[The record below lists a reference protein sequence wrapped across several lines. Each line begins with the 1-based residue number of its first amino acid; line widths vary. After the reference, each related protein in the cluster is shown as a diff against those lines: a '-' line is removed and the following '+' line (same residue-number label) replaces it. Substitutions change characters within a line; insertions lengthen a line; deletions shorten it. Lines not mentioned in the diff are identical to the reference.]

1 MLSDF
6 NACIHKLT
14 IHRQSGHGQ
23 HVAQQHYAIN
33 ADFLRSLNP
42 KMIKSFENA
51 SLAWHELFTTH
62 ESQQIENQ
70 PISNQSKKHSRA
82 ISNQLTLHKRER
94 AGTTE
99 KHKKSPHID
108 RALLGLQRIGGV
120 NAHYRSENHLL

>member
-1 MLSDF
+1 MRLSEFNAYSHNSTHSLTLSYFNACSPISMHALRFQYMLSDF

-82 ISNQLTLHKRER
+82 ISN
-94 AGTTE
+94 
-99 KHKKSPHID
+99 
-108 RALLGLQRIGGV
+108 
-120 NAHYRSENHLL
+120 